1 MSTPNGTAAT
11 RLRSLHVPGHP
22 LVLPNA
28 WDAASARAVVA
39 AGFPVVATGSAAVA
53 RVLGYDD
60 GENTPVA
67 EILAAVARIT
77 RAVPVPVTAD
87 MERGYGLPPA
97 ELAERVAEAGAV
109 GVNLEDSDPR
119 TGELIDPAEQEDFL
133 AAVRAADPALVIN
146 ARADTFLHGTGT
158 PEQRLAEAVD
168 RGRRYVRAG
177 ADCVYPI
184 LATDTA
190 AISTLVT
197 EIAAPVNVYLAPGMP
212 SIPDLATLGV
222 ARVSFGGGLHTATQ
236 RFLSGLLDGIASGRS
251 FEGQL
256 FGAARHEEESQ
267 NG

>member
-1 MSTPNGTAAT
+1 MSTPNGGAAT

-53 RVLGYDD
+53 RALGYDD

-67 EILAAVARIT
+67 EMLAAVARIT

-119 TGELIDPAEQEDFL
+119 TGELIDPTKQEDFL
-133 AAVRAADPALVIN
+133 AAVRAADPTLVIN
-146 ARADTFLHGTGT
+146 ARADTFIHGTGT
-158 PEQRLAEAVD
+158 PEARLAEAVD
-168 RGRRYVRAG
+168 RGRRYIRAG

-184 LATDTA
+184 LATDPTA
-190 AISTLVT
+190 IATLVT
-197 EIAAPVNVYLAPGMP
+197 EIAAPVNVYLAQGMP
-212 SIPDLATLGV
+212 TIPDLATLGV
-222 ARVSFGGGLHTATQ
+222 ARISFGGSLHTATQ
-236 RFLSGLLDGIASGRS
+236 TYLTSLLTAIASN
-251 FEGQL
+251 
-256 FGAARHEEESQ
+256 GAPDGWSRRDKQE
-267 NG
+267 